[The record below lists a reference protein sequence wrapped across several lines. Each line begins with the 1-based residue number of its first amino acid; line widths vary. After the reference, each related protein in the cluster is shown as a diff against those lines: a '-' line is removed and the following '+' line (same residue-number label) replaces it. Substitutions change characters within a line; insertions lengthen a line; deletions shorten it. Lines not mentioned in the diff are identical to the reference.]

1 MPVWV
6 DHAIFWHVYPLGF
19 VGADIR
25 PERPAPLAHRLGRL
39 TCWLDYAIE
48 LGASGLLLGPIFAA
62 ASHGY
67 DTLDHFRIDPR
78 LGDDADFDALV
89 AAARKRGLRI
99 VLDGVF
105 NHVSRRHPA
114 FQELV
119 AAGPSSPRASWFRLE
134 AATGRTAADSA
145 ATFEGHHDLVVLNH
159 TAPQVEDLVADVMVH
174 WLDRGAS
181 GWRLD
186 AAYAVP
192 PRFWA
197 RVLPRVR
204 AKHPEAYLVGEVIH
218 GDLLG
223 FVKDSGVDAVTQ
235 YELWKAIWSAL
246 NDRNFFELAWALDRH
261 NAFLD
266 VFVPQTFVGNHDVT
280 RLASRLKDPRAIDH
294 ALAVLFACGG
304 TPSIYAGDEQG
315 FRGVKENRLGGDDDV
330 RPAFPDRPEA
340 LSPAGAPIFR
350 RHQQLIGM
358 RRRHAW
364 LNRAKT
370 RVLNL
375 ANETFAFE
383 AFAGSERLVVALN
396 LGKEATLP
404 APGMRAILFGRD
416 AALDAGAREAKI
428 RLGEAGW
435 AILTP
440 EDPL

>member
-6 DHAIFWHVYPLGF
+6 EHAIFWHVYPLGF
-19 VGADIR
+19 VGADVR

-39 TCWLDYAIE
+39 TGWLDYAIE
-48 LGASGLLLGPIFAA
+48 LGASALLLGPIFAA

-67 DTLDHFRIDPR
+67 DTIDHFRIDPR
-78 LGDDADFDALV
+78 LGDDADFDALIE
-89 AAARKRGLRI
+89 ATRKRGLTV

-114 FQELV
+114 FEELV
-119 AAGPSSPRASWFRLE
+119 AKGRASARAAWFRLQ
-134 AATGRTAADSA
+134 GPSDDRTA

-159 TAPQVEDLVADVMVH
+159 DAPAVEDLVADVMTH

-204 AKHPEAYLVGEVIH
+204 AKHPEAYLFGEVIH
-218 GDLLG
+218 GDYVG
-223 FVKDSGVDAVTQ
+223 FVRETGVDAVTQ

-261 NAFLD
+261 NSFLD

-280 RLASRLKDPRAIDH
+280 RLASRLDDPRFIDH
-294 ALAVLFACGG
+294 ALAVLFACAG
-304 TPSIYAGDEQG
+304 TPSVYAGDEQA
-315 FRGVKENRLGGDDDV
+315 FRGVKDNRLGGDDAV
-330 RPAFPDRPEA
+330 RPTFPETPA
-340 LSPAGAPIFR
+340 SLSPAGLPVFR
-350 RHQQLIGM
+350 RHQELIGM

-364 LNRAKT
+364 LNRART

-383 AFAGSERLVVALN
+383 AFAGDERLMIALN
-396 LGKEATLP
+396 LGKATTLP
-404 APGMRAILFGRD
+404 APGMRAILFGH
-416 AALDAGAREAKI
+416 AATLEPHARQPRL

-440 EDPL
+440 AA